1 MAINNFRVSSIF
13 KIIIR
18 ICKKNL
24 SFVGKRL
31 SFYTKDVRFILCIF
45 YLNEE
50 ELIQRLCLTKYIKNE
65 ISNSTSHKT
74 KNKRKEKKHNTVS
87 KSSFLET
94 PEFL

>member
-1 MAINNFRVSSIF
+1 M
-13 KIIIR
+13 
-18 ICKKNL
+18 
-24 SFVGKRL
+24 GKRL
-31 SFYTKDVRFILCIF
+31 SFYTKDVRFIFCIF

-65 ISNSTSHKT
+65 ISNSTSRKT
-74 KNKRKEKKHNTVS
+74 KNKRKEKKHNTVL

>member
-1 MAINNFRVSSIF
+1 M
-13 KIIIR
+13 
-18 ICKKNL
+18 
-24 SFVGKRL
+24 GKRL

-50 ELIQRLCLTKYIKNE
+50 ELIQRLCLTKYIKL
-65 ISNSTSHKT
+65 SNCTSHKT